1 MLDIDILEQTERYDK
16 FIEINFNELPFKL
29 DEKYNWILENLEVNN
44 PEIKNEI
51 VGCTKENN
59 DVFIKLNYNEKN
71 Y

>member
-1 MLDIDILEQTERYDK
+1 MVDILERTEYNDK
-16 FIEINFNELPFKL
+16 FIEINFDELTFKS
-29 DEKYNWILENLEVNN
+29 DEKNNWILENLETIE